1 VTILVVVVLAC
12 ACAALVGRGVV
23 GAIADEGPADLP
35 VLGDTADGPAVLPT
49 VAAAGAALLVLG
61 ILVLRVPT
69 PVPAAVRV
77 PGRRRAPPSSR

>member
-23 GAIADEGPADLP
+23 GAVVDEGPADVP
-35 VLGDTADGPAVLPT
+35 VLGDPADGPVVLPA
-49 VAAAGAALLVLG
+49 VVAAGAALLVLG
-61 ILVLRVPT
+61 VLILRVPT

-77 PGRRRAPPSSR
+77 PARRRAPPSSR